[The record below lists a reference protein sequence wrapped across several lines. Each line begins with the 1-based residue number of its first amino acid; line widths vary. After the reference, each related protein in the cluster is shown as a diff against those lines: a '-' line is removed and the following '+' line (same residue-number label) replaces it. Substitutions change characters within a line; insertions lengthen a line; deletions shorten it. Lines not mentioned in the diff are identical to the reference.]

1 MDEIGALYP
10 YQGNVI
16 DNIHIEFVKIRGGLP
31 KNLANF
37 LKYEKSHA
45 TWKQHVEYLKRI
57 ETLAHSRMSIL
68 SLEYSCPEKDTSSVS
83 VSSTSLRKFLSSDG
97 EPWKLQ

>member
-1 MDEIGALYP
+1 MDEIGALYL

-45 TWKQHVEYLKRI
+45 T
-57 ETLAHSRMSIL
+57 
-68 SLEYSCPEKDTSSVS
+68 
-83 VSSTSLRKFLSSDG
+83 
-97 EPWKLQ
+97 